1 MVTGH
6 ACHCTIPSSNFIT
19 NQPWE
24 INLMLF
30 IGLFRR
36 PLINHD
42 HRARFYYLGSC
53 DISHC
58 TSINELMVIRKVLA
72 PIKVN
77 ASTAIGHI

>member
-30 IGLFRR
+30 IGR

-42 HRARFYYLGSC
+42 HRFYYLGSC

-58 TSINELMVIRKVLA
+58 TAISELLVIRKVLA